1 MTGLLFTGHNA
12 DDRKINVLLLTV
24 GETGSTASK
33 SPGTTSTSSKAKSI
47 STREMPYDAEYIVS
61 PTSPSVPPMV
71 YDGWAGGSIAEVET
85 CVTDQALNHRIHE
98 GNTTR
103 YLLT

>member
-1 MTGLLFTGHNA
+1 
-12 DDRKINVLLLTV
+12 
-24 GETGSTASK
+24 
-33 SPGTTSTSSKAKSI
+33 
-47 STREMPYDAEYIVS
+47 YIVS

-98 GNTTR
+98 GNTTM